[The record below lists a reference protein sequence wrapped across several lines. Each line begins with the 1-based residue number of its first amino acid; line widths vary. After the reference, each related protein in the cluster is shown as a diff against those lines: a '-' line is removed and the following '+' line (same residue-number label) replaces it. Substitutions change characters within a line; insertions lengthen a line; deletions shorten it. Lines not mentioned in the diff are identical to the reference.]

1 MRQPDDPPSYNEVY
15 IAYASA
21 FLNDMIR
28 IKNGNESIAT
38 QGQALDGYSQL
49 ANYNGLAE
57 QVEQFLELAENEFH
71 LPL

>member
-21 FLNDMIR
+21 FLNDMVK
-28 IKNGNESIAT
+28 IKNASESVSN

-49 ANYNGLAE
+49 ANYNGLTE
-57 QVEQFLELAENEFH
+57 EVEKFLELAENEFH